1 MTQRPDS
8 TITCSTRIAARR
20 LGVSVRTARLWAEN
34 GKLKAWSGRGARPRI
49 VVSSIDRLLRTRT
62 PATGQG
68 LLIVCED
75 DERSALAALAGSAV
89 PAMHT
94 DFACNGFEA
103 LIRIG
108 AEAPAVVLTHLGL
121 AGMDAFRM
129 LHALAAHARERGTL
143 VVVLLE
149 AECERAMVRTRLPD
163 EIVLLGPADD
173 PQARAAT
180 LKACVEDWRSR
191 RGGAS
196 AMLDGH
202 H

>member
-8 TITCSTRIAARR
+8 TIACSTRIAARR

-49 VVSSIDRLLRTRT
+49 LVSSIDRLMGTRNT
-62 PATGQG
+62 ATGQG

-75 DERSALAALAGSAV
+75 DERSALAALASSAV

-121 AGMDAFRM
+121 AGMDAIRM

-143 VVVLLE
+143 IVVLLE

-173 PQARAAT
+173 PQAGAAK
-180 LKACVEDWRSR
+180 LRACVEDWRSR
-191 RGGAS
+191 RGGAT

>member
-1 MTQRPDS
+1 MTRRPNS
-8 TITCSTRIAARR
+8 TINCSTRIAARR
-20 LGVSVRTARLWAEN
+20 LGGSVRTARLWAEN
-34 GKLKAWSGRGARPRI
+34 SRLKAWTSRAGRPRI
-49 VVSSIDRLLRTRT
+49 LVSSVERLLRTRS
-62 PATGQG
+62 PAAGKG

-94 DFACNGFEA
+94 DFACKAFDA

-129 LHALAAHARERGTL
+129 LHALAGHARERGTL
-143 VVVLLE
+143 IIVLLE

-163 EIVLLGPADD
+163 EVVLLGPAGN
-173 PQARAAT
+173 PSEQAARLRAC
-180 LKACVEDWRSR
+180 LDEWRSR
-191 RGGAS
+191 AGAAA

>member
-8 TITCSTRIAARR
+8 TIACSTRIAARR

-34 GKLKAWSGRGARPRI
+34 GKLKAWSGRGARPRFL
-49 VVSSIDRLLRTRT
+49 VSSIDRLMGTRN

-75 DERSALAALAGSAV
+75 DERSALAALASSAV

-121 AGMDAFRM
+121 AGMDAIRM

-143 VVVLLE
+143 IVVLLE

-173 PQARAAT
+173 PQARAAK
-180 LKACVEDWRSR
+180 LRACVEDWRSR
-191 RGGAS
+191 RGGAT

>member
-8 TITCSTRIAARR
+8 TITCTTRIAARR
-20 LGVSVRTARLWAEN
+20 LGVSVRTARLWAET
-34 GKLKAWSGRGARPRI
+34 GRPKGWTSRAGRPRI
-49 VVSSIDRLLRTRT
+49 LVSSVERLPRTRS
-62 PATGQG
+62 PAEGKS

-75 DERSALAALAGSAV
+75 DERSALAALACSAV
-89 PAMHT
+89 PAMQA
-94 DFACNGFEA
+94 DFARDGFDA
-103 LIRIG
+103 LIRVG

-129 LHALAAHARERGTL
+129 LHVLAGHAREHGTL
-143 VVVLLE
+143 VIVLLE

-163 EIVLLGPADD
+163 EVVLLGPAGS
-173 PQARAAT
+173 PSELAAR
-180 LKACVEDWRSR
+180 LRACVEDQRSR
-191 RGGAS
+191 LGAAT